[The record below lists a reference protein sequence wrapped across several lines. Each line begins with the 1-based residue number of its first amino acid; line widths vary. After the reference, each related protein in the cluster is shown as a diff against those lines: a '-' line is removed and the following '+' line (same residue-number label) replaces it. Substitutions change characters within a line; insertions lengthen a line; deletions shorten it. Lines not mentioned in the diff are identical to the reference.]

1 MNNLKLILVGIF
13 VVVVLLLIIGVVFY
27 KHSSR
32 LSKIV
37 LVGSIFLLGGISI
50 TEHIIEILSNAPQF
64 VEPMSAEAS
73 VHEELQIENFVEP
86 TEPVLEMCVLALE
99 KAEFYSSEEHF
110 SKARVF
116 ELLTKD
122 GDQFSFKAAQYA
134 MRMLEADWN
143 ENALYKARDLQ
154 AIMKMPKTEIY
165 EQLISSYGEKFTD
178 EEARYA
184 IANLE

>member
-99 KAEFYSSEEHF
+99 KAEFY
-110 SKARVF
+110 
-116 ELLTKD
+116 
-122 GDQFSFKAAQYA
+122 
-134 MRMLEADWN
+134 
-143 ENALYKARDLQ
+143 
-154 AIMKMPKTEIY
+154 
-165 EQLISSYGEKFTD
+165 
-178 EEARYA
+178 
-184 IANLE
+184 